1 MFFTVLESPQ
11 LFEKT
16 INVRWL
22 LSTVYTFIF
31 LKFLKMNIYVGNLSW
46 NLKDQDLSNLFAS
59 HGEVVSA
66 KIVLD
71 KFTNRSKGFGFVEMA
86 NDDQAQAAI
95 TALNGSE
102 VDGRN
107 IVVNESRPKPEGG
120 GAGGGGGFKKRSF
133 GSGGGGGGYNKGGS
147 GGGGG
152 YKKGGDSGG
161 YRDRG
166 GYNNDY

>member
-1 MFFTVLESPQ
+1 
-11 LFEKT
+11 
-16 INVRWL
+16 
-22 LSTVYTFIF
+22 
-31 LKFLKMNIYVGNLSW
+31 MNIYVGNLSW

-95 TALNGSE
+95 AALNGTE

-120 GAGGGGGFKKRSF
+120 GGGGFKKRSF
-133 GSGGGGGGYNKGGS
+133 GN

-152 YKKGGDSGG
+152 YKGGGGGFKKGGGG
-161 YRDRG
+161 YNRDRG
-166 GYNNDY
+166 GYGNDY